1 MCVTISLIIAA
12 TSISSGVGLF
22 TMLCLC
28 KAASDADDAVEDMM
42 YNQE

>member
-1 MCVTISLIIAA
+1 MCATISLIIAA
-12 TSISSGVGLF
+12 ASIFSGIGLF
-22 TMLCLC
+22 TMCLC